1 MTEDKLL
8 YNKIIEAFENNKEK
22 YFQND
27 TPEISKVRQESI
39 DLFKKNGF
47 PDSKME
53 NWRNTDLTDVLAK
66 DYNIASDTPKK
77 KQDIRNVFKCKIHD
91 FETDQVSL
99 LNGWYMD
106 NDKALEELPNGII
119 VGSLAKAMLKYP
131 ELIEKYFGKYAKPT
145 DGSFTALNTAF
156 STDGFFLY
164 IPDNVVVDKPM
175 QMVSI
180 INWHEPL
187 MVQTR
192 NLVIMGKNSK
202 LTLVHCDDSTNQ
214 QSIFKNSIS
223 EIHIGE
229 NASLDHYKLQ
239 NLNNDS
245 SLINSTYFYQE
256 KYSKLITNA
265 ITLNGGLIRNYTHVT
280 LDGKGA
286 NADIFGVYLMDG
298 KQHVDNQVF
307 VDHASPECYSNELF
321 KGIVDE
327 QASAVFNGHILVRKD
342 SQKTNAFQNN
352 KNILMTDDAKV
363 NAKPFLEIYADD
375 VKCSHGATVGQLDP
389 DAMFYLRSR
398 GICEANARLLLLYA
412 FAADVINHIKIE
424 PLKQRVDDMIK
435 QRLRGELQVCE
446 TCALH
451 CEGPNKDIIFDID
464 MSKLS

>member
-8 YNKIIEAFENNKEK
+8 YNKILNSFENNKER

-27 TPEISKVRQESI
+27 RPAIQKLRQKSI
-39 DLFKKNGF
+39 DLFKKTGF
-47 PDSKME
+47 PDTKLE
-53 NWRNTDLTDVLAK
+53 KWRNTDLKDVLKK
-66 DYNIASDTPKK
+66 DYNISSETKMED
-77 KQDIRNVFKCKIHD
+77 QDISKIFKCRIHD
-91 FETDQVSL
+91 FDTDQISL
-99 LNGWYMD
+99 LNGRYI
-106 NDKALEELPNGII
+106 DKDHVLNELPNGVII
-119 VGSLAKAMLKYP
+119 GSLAKAMEKYP
-131 ELIEKYFGKYAKPT
+131 EIIEKYFGKYAKPA
-145 DGSFTALNTAF
+145 DGSFNALNTAF
-156 STDGFFLY
+156 TTDGFFLY
-164 IPDNVVVDKPM
+164 IPDNVTIEKPL

-192 NLVIMGKNSK
+192 NLVIMGKNTR

-214 QSIFKNSIS
+214 ESIFKNSIS

-256 KYSKLITNA
+256 KKSKLITNA

-286 NADIFGVYLMDG
+286 NADILGVYLMDK
-298 KQHVDNQVF
+298 KQHIDNQVF
-307 VDHASPECYSNELF
+307 VDHTSPDCYSNELF
-321 KGIVDE
+321 KGIVDDE
-327 QASAVFNGHILVRKD
+327 ATAVFNGHVLVRKD
-342 SQKTNAFQNN
+342 AQKTNAFQNN
-352 KNILMTDDAKV
+352 KNILMTDDARV
-363 NAKPFLEIYADD
+363 NSMPFLEIYADD

-412 FAADVINHIKIE
+412 FAAEVINHIKIE
-424 PLKQRVDDMIK
+424 PLKDRVDDMIK
-435 QRLRGELQVCE
+435 QRLRGELHVCE

-464 MSKLS
+464 MTKV

>member
-1 MTEDKLL
+1 MTEEKLL
-8 YNKIIEAFENNKEK
+8 YNKILDSFENNKERC
-22 YFQND
+22 FQND
-27 TPEISKVRQESI
+27 SPVMSKIRADSI
-39 DLFKKNGF
+39 NIFKKNGF
-47 PDSKME
+47 PDTNLEK
-53 NWRNTDLTDVLAK
+53 WRNTDLRDVLNRN
-66 DYNIASDTPKK
+66 YNISSETKMED
-77 KQDIRNVFKCKIHD
+77 QDISKIFKCMIHD
-91 FETDQVSL
+91 FDTDQVSL
-99 LNGWYMD
+99 LNGWYV
-106 NDKALEELPNGII
+106 DKNQLLDELPNGVIL
-119 VGSLAKAMLKYP
+119 GSLAKAMKKYP
-131 ELIEKYFGKYAKPT
+131 EIIEKYFGKYAKPS

-156 STDGFFLY
+156 TTDGFFLY
-164 IPDNVVVDKPM
+164 VPDNVIIEKPI

-192 NLVIMGKNSK
+192 NLVIMGKNSG

-214 QSIFKNSIS
+214 ESIFKNSIS

-256 KYSKLITNA
+256 KNSNLITNA

-286 NADIFGVYLMDG
+286 SADILGVYLMDK

-307 VDHASPECYSNELF
+307 VDHANPECYSNELF

-327 QASAVFNGHILVRKD
+327 EASAVFNGHILVRKD

-352 KNILMTDDAKV
+352 KNILMSDTARV
-363 NAKPFLEIYADD
+363 NSMPFLEIYADD

-412 FAADVINHIKIE
+412 FAAEVINLIKIE
-424 PLKQRVDDMIK
+424 PLKDRVDDMIK
-435 QRLRGELQVCE
+435 QRLRGELHVCE

-451 CEGPNKDIIFDID
+451 CEGPKKDIIFDID
-464 MSKLS
+464 MSKV

>member
-8 YNKIIEAFENNKEK
+8 YNKIISTFENNRER

-27 TPEISKVRQESI
+27 TPAISKMRQESI

-47 PDSKME
+47 PDKKLESWK
-53 NWRNTDLTDVLAK
+53 NTDLKQVLDK
-66 DYNIASDTPKK
+66 DYSIASETLQEG
-77 KQDIRNVFKCKIHD
+77 QDISNVFKCKIHD
-91 FETDQVSL
+91 FDTDQISL
-99 LNGWYMD
+99 LNGRYMD
-106 NDKALEELPNGII
+106 QDKALQELPNGVII
-119 VGSLAKAMLKYP
+119 GSLVKAMEKYP
-131 ELIEKYFGKYAKPT
+131 ELIEKYFGKYASPA

-156 STDGFFLY
+156 ATDGFFMY
-164 IPDNVVVDKPM
+164 VPDNVIIEKPV

-192 NLVIMGKNSK
+192 NLVIMGKNTQ

-214 QSIFKNSIS
+214 ESIFKNSIS

-245 SLINSTYFYQE
+245 SLINSTYFHQE
-256 KYSKLITNA
+256 ENSNLTTNA
-265 ITLNGGLIRNYTHVT
+265 VTLNGGLIRNYTHVT
-280 LDGKGA
+280 LNGKGA
-286 NADIFGVYLMDG
+286 SADIQGVYLMDK

-307 VDHASPECYSNELF
+307 VDHASPDCYSNELF

-327 QASAVFNGHILVRKD
+327 EASAVFNGHVLVRKD
-342 SQKTNAFQNN
+342 SQKTQAYQTN
-352 KNILMTDDAKV
+352 KNILMTDNAKV

-389 DAMFYLRSR
+389 DAMFYLRAR

-412 FAADVINHIKIE
+412 FVAEVINHIKIE
-424 PLKQRVDDMIK
+424 ALKVRVDDMIK
-435 QRLRGELQVCE
+435 QRLRGELHVCE

-451 CEGPNKDIIFDID
+451 CEGPNKEIIFDID
-464 MSKLS
+464 ITKV